1 MQRSQ
6 NHTAVKIFLIL
17 LSLSPDCGGYHYC
30 HHYHRS
36 AV

>member
-1 MQRSQ
+1 MRK
-6 NHTAVKIFLIL
+6 NHSAVKFSIL